1 MLFKEIEE
9 GLRAVE
15 KKFGDARRTRLMNLD
30 YKNDESDAEPIEKK
44 ELLIH
49 FTNLGNIYT
58 QESTTLMTTRRG
70 GKGSKIKL
78 AKNEVIMQ
86 TINDDNFSSLLAFS
100 NKGKMYTLN
109 IDDLPV
115 NAKVNIAQYFE
126 FENGEHITTATS
138 LARKNEVK
146 YFIFIT
152 KNGMIKKTKASEY
165 EHKRGKSLKAI
176 NLKEDDEVVNV
187 HFTNNEKVG
196 ILTYNGNF
204 VIIDTE
210 EINPIGRAT
219 AGVKVIKL
227 NDDDYVISSKSI
239 KTNDIFMITTSKRG
253 LIKKSSLDDF
263 PICNRGIKGK
273 KISGIRDEDKIV
285 DFLTLSE
292 DYDIILISQE
302 KIIKLN
308 TSELRCLSRDAT
320 GVKAISLRETDYI
333 KQITI

>member
-1 MLFKEIEE
+1 
-9 GLRAVE
+9 
-15 KKFGDARRTRLMNLD
+15 MNLD
-30 YKNDESDAEPIEKK
+30 YKEKGDDVEPIEKK

-49 FTNLGNIYT
+49 FTSLGNIYT
-58 QESTTLMTTRRG
+58 QESTTLMLSRRG

-115 NAKVNIAQYFE
+115 NAKVNIAQFFE

-146 YFIFIT
+146 YFTFIT

-219 AGVKVIKL
+219 AGVKAIKL

-263 PICNRGIKGK
+263 PVCNRGIKGK

-292 DYDIILISQE
+292 DFDIINISNRGT
-302 KIIKLN
+302 IKFN
-308 TSELRCLSRDAT
+308 TSDLRILSRDAT
-320 GVKAISLRETDYI
+320 GVKAIKLDDNDYI
-333 KQITI
+333 VSIVKG